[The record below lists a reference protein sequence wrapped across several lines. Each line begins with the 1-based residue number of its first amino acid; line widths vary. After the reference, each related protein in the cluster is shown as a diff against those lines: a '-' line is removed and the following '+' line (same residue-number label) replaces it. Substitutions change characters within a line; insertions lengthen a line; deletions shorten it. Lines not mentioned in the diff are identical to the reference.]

1 MNKTPTA
8 EELAIEMLLKGSTEY
23 SSFNRV
29 TFTGKELKELA
40 IELAKLHVQEAQ
52 KAWFDKI
59 KSEGLVTEAGIA
71 YLENAYS
78 LDLIK

>member
-1 MNKTPTA
+1 MKENKLPTA
-8 EELAIEMLLKGSTEY
+8 EEFYKKITGCIINHKDVKTTMIE
-23 SSFNRV
+23 F
-29 TFTGKELKELA
+29 
-40 IELAKLHVQEAQ
+40 AKLHVAEAQ

-71 YLENAYS
+71 YLENAYP